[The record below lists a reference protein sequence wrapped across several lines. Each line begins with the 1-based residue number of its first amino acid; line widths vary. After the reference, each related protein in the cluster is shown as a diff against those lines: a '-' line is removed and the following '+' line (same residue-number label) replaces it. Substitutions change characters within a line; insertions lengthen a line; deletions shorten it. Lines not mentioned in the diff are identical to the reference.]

1 MFLTERKF
9 SLNTRC
15 IFSYHEQK
23 DDVIKM
29 YSVELLNIKL
39 LWLNK
44 NIFWYH
50 GEKGW
55 YNELIFYWIQ
65 SYFD

>member
-39 LWLNK
+39 L
-44 NIFWYH
+44 
-50 GEKGW
+50 
-55 YNELIFYWIQ
+55 
-65 SYFD
+65 